1 MRGGTAAMGA
11 TRYKRHRITNGDL
24 LVYTHLMAE
33 DNQEELLRLRHALG
47 RALRDE
53 VTDRQRQMLFLYYN
67 EGRTMKEIADLLGVD
82 RTTVS
87 RTLKRGEQRILRC
100 LRYGGAALLRSSFG
114 EGGKEKLRKPIDKRY
129 TRGR

>member
-1 MRGGTAAMGA
+1 MGA
-11 TRYKRHRITNGDL
+11 TRYKRHRITNPDL
-24 LVYTHLMAE
+24 LIYTHLMAE

-47 RALRDE
+47 RALREE
-53 VTDRQRQMLFLYYN
+53 VTDRQRQLLFLYYN
-67 EGRTMKEIADLLGVD
+67 ENHTMREIADLLGVD

-87 RTLKRGEQRILRC
+87 RTLKRGEQRLLRC

-114 EGGKEKLRKPIDKRY
+114 EEGTGKLRKPIDKRY